1 VSPAVASREPRVSA
15 RVAPRVEAW
24 TRSRTDGVVCVAPA
38 ARDAAITDEAV
49 PHAPDGSA
57 LHQGL
62 HLLPELVLESGEV
75 LRDVA
80 LRYTLLGTI
89 NADASNV
96 VLVAHALTGTADV
109 HDWWAPMVGTGRA
122 LNTTTHAVLCVNV
135 LGGCAGSTGPSVER
149 ADAFPAITTRDQAA
163 ALWALLDAFGVAHL
177 SLVVG
182 GSLGGMVALEVAA
195 LRPACVG
202 DVVVLAAPAAQT
214 ALGAGWHAIMRTAV
228 RVGGARDGLALARMA
243 GMLSYRSAAGL
254 EARFGSS
261 PTADGQPAVAGW
273 LARHGER
280 LVARFDAES
289 YVTLL
294 DAMDRHD
301 VSRGR
306 GSLADA
312 LGGIADRITGV
323 GIPGDLLYPA
333 EVVQQ
338 WTQEIGARY
347 VALESPHGH
356 DAFLLEVPQV
366 ETILRDALARST
378 ARRAGTQATHVPRIA
393 LAGCGAVGDAFA
405 LALSRYAAPSAT
417 LTRVLVRTPERLRP
431 GLRAL
436 IAAGR
441 TSAQLLTRD
450 ADALLGGDPDVL
462 VEALG
467 GVEPAHTLVT
477 RALRRGIR
485 VITVNKELIAR
496 HGPELLTLAAQHG
509 TSIDFEGAVCA
520 GVPIVRV
527 LRAHTL
533 SAPIVRVEAILNGTT
548 NFLLDAVARGEPLRD
563 AVAAAQ
569 SAGYAEADP
578 ARDLDGRDA
587 EAKLR
592 ILAWLAFG
600 IDPRTLRVTRRGVDE
615 AVARWAR
622 LAARTGDAVR
632 LLGTLELTAEGPRG
646 TIRPVR
652 VPANDAWAEVRGVSN
667 RLVVQDA
674 AGGVLTLSGDGAG
687 GLATARAILSDL
699 HR

>member
-1 VSPAVASREPRVSA
+1 VAEREARVERRLAQHVAAWTRSGTDRVA
-15 RVAPRVEAW
+15 RVAP
-24 TRSRTDGVVCVAPA
+24 A
-38 ARDAAITDEAV
+38 ATDAANTDEAV
-49 PHAPDGSA
+49 RHAPDGTV

-75 LRDVA
+75 LRDVT

-109 HDWWAPMVGTGRA
+109 HDWWAPIVGTGRA

-135 LGGCAGSTGPSVER
+135 LGGCAGSTGPTVER

-163 ALWALLDAFGVAHL
+163 ALWAVLDAFGVAHL

-261 PTADGQPAVAGW
+261 STTDGQPAIAGW

-306 GSLADA
+306 GSLANA
-312 LGGIADRITGV
+312 LGGVAERITGV

-338 WTQEIGARY
+338 WTQEVGARY

-366 ETILRDALARST
+366 DTILRDALARSA
-378 ARRAGTQATHVPRIA
+378 ARRVGTQPKPVPRIA

-405 LALSRYAAPSAT
+405 LALSRYATPTAT

-431 GLRAL
+431 GLQAL

-441 TSAQLLTRD
+441 TAPHLLTRD

-467 GVEPAHTLVT
+467 GVEPAYTLVA

-548 NFLLDAVARGEPLRD
+548 NFLLDAVARGEALGD
-563 AVAAAQ
+563 AIAAAQ
-569 SAGYAEADP
+569 AAGYAEADP

-600 IDPRTLRVTRRGVDE
+600 IDPQALPVTRRGVDD

-632 LLGTLELTAEGPRG
+632 LIGTLELTAEGPRG

-652 VPANDAWAEVRGVSN
+652 VPAHDAWAEVRGVSN

-674 AGGVLTLSGDGAG
+674 AGGVLTLCGDGAG
-687 GLATARAILSDL
+687 GLATARAILADL